1 MVSGNF
7 RSVSDS
13 DRMQRRLINMRGG
26 HYACDTSSAAQA
38 LRWLYVDGGA
48 PAVDFPDGL
57 VHRKSG
63 TKPAARGFQ
72 NFSVVNPSS
81 GY

>member
-1 MVSGNF
+1 
-7 RSVSDS
+7 
-13 DRMQRRLINMRGG
+13 MRGG
-26 HYACDTSSAAQA
+26 HYAGGTSSAAQA
-38 LRWLYVDGGA
+38 SRWLHVDGGV

-63 TKPAARGFQ
+63 TRTAPPPGFR
-72 NFSVVNPSS
+72 NLSVVNPSS